1 MTRSSNSTR
10 RLVGSALLASTT
22 LWLTPFAASGMRGLA
37 ASAVLGV
44 GLAALGWRPV
54 RLAIVGPLA
63 VALGLVVGWR
73 VTGDLPL
80 GVVVALWV
88 GLLAVAIVRAG
99 NVRVIVA
106 NLAILIAGLGLVDGV
121 AWLASRGSDAV
132 VPEAYV
138 GAPYWS
144 EAFRLERKEF
154 SDRVETGT
162 GTVERTIA
170 GAAVRVNADYA
181 GRYINVVDGR
191 RRTVGSPL
199 TGPRILI
206 FGGSTVLDAE
216 VPDDYTIASQLQSL
230 VGDRWRVENYGVSGA
245 SLADNLAWLRVL
257 DLRPEDVV
265 VTLSGVNNV
274 GGVVDRGARW
284 SALYETLDAPRFDAA
299 RRRSWLIARLHA
311 IANTPVYERDD
322 AAVGEA
328 VARYVADLDA
338 VAEVARSAGARYVNF
353 LQPHLWTTSEA
364 ALSAGERALT
374 ESWGSTFRI
383 VVTEGYQRMAD
394 LTTSRSDTA
403 DLRDAFDGKRRAIFF
418 DWHHVN
424 EHGNEVLATA
434 IHAELERR
442 GWLRGG

>member
-1 MTRSSNSTR
+1 
-10 RLVGSALLASTT
+10 
-22 LWLTPFAASGMRGLA
+22 MRGLA

-54 RLAIVGPLA
+54 APAIAWPLA
-63 VALGLVVGWR
+63 VALGLVLGWR

-80 GVVVALWV
+80 GVVAALWV

-99 NVRVIVA
+99 KVRVIVA

-154 SDRVETGT
+154 SDRVETGA

-170 GAAVRVNADYA
+170 GAAVRVNADYV

-245 SLADNLAWLRVL
+245 SLAGNLAWLRVL

-284 SALYETLDAPRFDAA
+284 PALYETLDASRFDAA

-328 VARYVADLDA
+328 VTRYVADLDA

-353 LQPHLWTTSEA
+353 LQPHLWTASEA
-364 ALSAGERALT
+364 ARSAGERALT
-374 ESWGSTFRI
+374 ESWGPTFRI

-394 LTTSRSDTA
+394 LATRRSDTA

-424 EHGNEVLATA
+424 EHGNEMLARA
-434 IHAELERR
+434 IQAELERR